1 MTCARSRW
9 ARTLLAPLVALGL
22 GSPAQ
27 AQVPAISAEAMARV
41 VAPGAEEGG
50 PSAPKGLG
58 PRVVIIGRR
67 GDGDPPPRAA
77 VDDLY
82 VSIAEGLARAGA
94 RVVDGESVGV
104 RRGTCMDGA
113 CVERL
118 REAEI
123 EYVLWALLSASDRD
137 YTLELRLER
146 LDDPEVSSVFSERCA
161 LCGLA
166 EACERIEVGA
176 SGLLV
181 PLAEE
186 PEEAP
191 RIILTTE
198 PSGAQ
203 VSVDGEFVGL
213 APVERVLRPGPHRIE
228 VSADGYVDRVQEVD
242 AQLNQRLNLS
252 VSLSKVT
259 PPPSPPPAP
268 RLNGWIP
275 VGVGAPLLAGGVVL
289 AAVDGRPPLG
299 CDGCE
304 GRLETIWP
312 AAGMLVAGAALTT
325 LGAVLVHQMRRSRRA
340 KAAAKRSASAKAK
353 TAKKAKNDAK
363 PPPKPKATATTETST
378 SSRSR
383 RVAHGS
389 L

>member
-1 MTCARSRW
+1 MSRVHSRW
-9 ARTLLAPLVALGL
+9 ARAVTGSLVAVCL

-27 AQVPAISAEAMARV
+27 AQVPALSAEAMARV
-41 VAPGAEEGG
+41 VG
-50 PSAPKGLG
+50 PEVPAASSSVPKGLG
-58 PRVVIIGRR
+58 PRVVIVGRR
-67 GDGDPPPRAA
+67 GEGAPPPRAA

-82 VSIAEGLARAGA
+82 ASIAEGLARAGA

-104 RRGTCMDGA
+104 RRGTCMDGG
-113 CVERL
+113 CVEKL
-118 REAEI
+118 REEEV

-137 YTLELRLER
+137 YVLELRLER
-146 LDDPEVSSVFSERCA
+146 LDDPDESSIFTERCA

-166 EACERIEVGA
+166 EACERVELGA

-191 RIILTTE
+191 WITLTTE

-213 APVERVLRPGPHRIE
+213 APVERVLRPGSHRIV
-228 VSADGYVDRVQEVD
+228 VSAEGYIDSAQEVE
-242 AQLNQRLNLS
+242 AAFNQRLNLS

-259 PPPSPPPAP
+259 PPPLPPPAP

-275 VGVGAPLLAGGVVL
+275 IGVGVPVLAGGIVL

-325 LGAVLVHQMRRSRRA
+325 LGAVLVHQLRRSKRA
-340 KAAAKRSASAKAK
+340 KGAAKRPADGAKAKSDRKSSAKAK
-353 TAKKAKNDAK
+353 PAKSS
-363 PPPKPKATATTETST
+363 TTKTTKTSKT
-378 SSRSR
+378 KK
-383 RVAHGS
+383 
-389 L
+389 

>member
-1 MTCARSRW
+1 MRRSQSRW
-9 ARTLLAPLVALGL
+9 ARTLTASLVALGL

-41 VAPGAEEGG
+41 VG
-50 PSAPKGLG
+50 PEVPAARSGAPKGLG
-58 PRVVIIGRR
+58 PRVVIVGRR
-67 GDGDPPPRAA
+67 GEGAPPPRAA

-82 VSIAEGLARAGA
+82 ASIADGLARAGA
-94 RVVDGESVGV
+94 RVVDGESLGV
-104 RRGTCMDGA
+104 RRGTCMDGG

-118 REAEI
+118 REEEV

-137 YTLELRLER
+137 YVLDLRLER
-146 LDDPEVSSVFSERCA
+146 LDDPEESSNFTERCA

-166 EACERIEVGA
+166 EACERVELGA

-191 RIILTTE
+191 RITLTTE

-203 VSVDGEFVGL
+203 VTVDDEFVGL
-213 APVERVLRPGPHRIE
+213 APIERVLRPGAHRIV
-228 VSADGYVDRVQEVD
+228 VSADGYVDTAQEVE
-242 AQLNQRLNLS
+242 AALNQRLNLS

-259 PPPSPPPAP
+259 PPPLPPPAP

-275 VGVGAPLLAGGVVL
+275 IGIGAPVLAGGVVL

-325 LGAVLVHQMRRSRRA
+325 LGAVLVHQLRRSRRA
-340 KAAAKRSASAKAK
+340 KAAAKRSS
-353 TAKKAKNDAK
+353 DAK
-363 PPPKPKATATTETST
+363 PKPGTST
-378 SSRSR
+378 KKTKKTTKTKK
-383 RVAHGS
+383 
-389 L
+389 